1 MGNILRGVLTCVRR
15 HSVRVDVEYAT
26 LILNILCLD
35 SMGKVRKRR
44 RPAGGPAKVAVSV
57 PLDPLWSTS
66 AGGAN
71 GNTRERCPW
80 TRLLWRVPS
89 AFELAL

>member
-1 MGNILRGVLTCVRR
+1 MGNILRGVLTCVRQ

-44 RPAGGPAKVAVSV
+44 PACRGPRESSCFGTVRPALEHFRRRGKREYSRTL
-57 PLDPLWSTS
+57 PLDS
-66 AGGAN
+66 AAVACTFG
-71 GNTRERCPW
+71 
-80 TRLLWRVPS
+80 L
-89 AFELAL
+89 